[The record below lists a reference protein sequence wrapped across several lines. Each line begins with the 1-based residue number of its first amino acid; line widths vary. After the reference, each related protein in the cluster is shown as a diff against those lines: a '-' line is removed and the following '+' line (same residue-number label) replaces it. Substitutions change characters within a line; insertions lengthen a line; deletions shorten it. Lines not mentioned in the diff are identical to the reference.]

1 VQINKLGEKPVH
13 EPALLADILA
23 ICVVSVA
30 PVVIALAF
38 MQYLTGF
45 SVPLL

>member
-1 VQINKLGEKPVH
+1 MQINKLGEKPAH

-23 ICVVSVA
+23 IGVISVV